1 MRPRPPRCLHLRSR
15 AAGGGAGNIH
25 PTQDGPTS
33 GGCALVSSS
42 ATSPRW
48 SNSEPLKIQALLG
61 HCSPERDSVLLRTHS
76 KAIALTHPAPTLL
89 VILVQP
95 NRVQFPRWDR
105 KHAQMLTRC
114 GSRVGVLGWDPPRQ
128 GRGRSDPASG
138 ALTEPG
144 VDRAGTQF

>member
-1 MRPRPPRCLHLRSR
+1 M
-15 AAGGGAGNIH
+15 G
-25 PTQDGPTS
+25 
-33 GGCALVSSS
+33 LVSLYKG
-42 ATSPRW
+42 TCQ
-48 SNSEPLKIQALLG
+48 NLLPL
-61 HCSPERDSVLLRTHS
+61 CLLRTHS
-76 KAIALTHPAPTLL
+76 KVIALTRPSLTLL

-114 GSRVGVLGWDPPRQ
+114 GSRVGVLGWEALKQ

-138 ALTEPG
+138 ALPEPG